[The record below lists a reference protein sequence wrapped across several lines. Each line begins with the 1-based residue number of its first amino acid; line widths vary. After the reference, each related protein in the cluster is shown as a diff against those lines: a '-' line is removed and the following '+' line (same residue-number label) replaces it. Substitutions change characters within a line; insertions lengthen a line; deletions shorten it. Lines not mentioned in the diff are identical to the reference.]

1 VNFPAAKVLGLIPT
15 DVEVKTMIGRH
26 DMVVARPNFEGAI
39 GKNGRAGLILR
50 VGANP
55 SKLNC
60 IADRVSRFEELAPQR
75 GSPCSNP

>member
-1 VNFPAAKVLGLIPT
+1 
-15 DVEVKTMIGRH
+15 MIGRH

-39 GKNGRAGLILR
+39 GKNGRAGL
-50 VGANP
+50 NP